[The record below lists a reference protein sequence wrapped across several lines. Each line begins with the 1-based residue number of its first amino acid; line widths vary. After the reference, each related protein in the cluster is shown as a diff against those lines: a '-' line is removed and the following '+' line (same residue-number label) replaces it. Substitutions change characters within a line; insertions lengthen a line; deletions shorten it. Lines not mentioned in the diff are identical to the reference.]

1 MSHLQTQS
9 SKRSLL
15 FLHLQPSVCSVIGQ
29 RWKMSQEVI
38 LTDVPNVFGALKSCW
53 PAKSR
58 VLSRELSGRL
68 ELKVDGLEQTLPLT
82 LLSVTLTCT
91 PAQKVSSF
99 QRRQISF
106 EVSTL
111 F

>member
-1 MSHLQTQS
+1 MENVTGSDFDS
-9 SKRSLL
+9 CAKCVWRS
-15 FLHLQPSVCSVIGQ
+15 
-29 RWKMSQEVI
+29 
-38 LTDVPNVFGALKSCW
+38 KSCW

-58 VLSRELSGRL
+58 VLPRELSGRL
-68 ELKVDGLEQTLPLT
+68 ELKVDGLEQTLT

-91 PAQKVSSF
+91 PARKVSSF